1 MSTTVNIDTYRAQ
14 LLQDISNVDNLEVL
28 ESIRRAY
35 RRAMGKLKKEKEE
48 ETFRAYRRAMGKL
61 KKEKEE
67 ETLKPY
73 TLEELHARIDRAL
86 EDAKAGREYTNEE
99 VFSMLENK
107 YPWLCK

>member
-48 ETFRAYRRAMGKL
+48 ET
-61 KKEKEE
+61 
-67 ETLKPY
+67 LKPY
-73 TLEELHARIDRAL
+73 TLEELHARIDRSEA
-86 EDAKAGREYTNEE
+86 DFAAGRYITNEE
-99 VFSMLENK
+99 MNRRMQQFVETCYK
-107 YPWLCK
+107 